1 MKASISLL
9 LLFVLMAGRTA
20 SAAPKIILKLD
31 DLYAS
36 KGVCPCAK
44 TFDLLIQK
52 QVKAGFGIIA
62 GRLDETAAETLKPYM
77 EAVNAKGEK
86 LFEIWHH
93 GLDHVNPEFKGTPY
107 EYQKAHFEDADRLV
121 KNLLGLQMR
130 TFGTPFNGS
139 DENTNRVVAENP
151 HYKVFMFSN
160 IVPSD
165 PAGILYLNNR
175 VNVENGVGNPDFEYL
190 RDNYLKA
197 KDRYSDFMILQAHP
211 NNWPPEKLEQFSQVL
226 DFLLAEGCEFILPY
240 EYYESQVKK

>member
-1 MKASISLL
+1 MKTTRSILL
-9 LLFVLMAGRTA
+9 LIGLTIGQHSF
-20 SAAPKIILKLD
+20 SAPKIILKLD
-31 DLYAS
+31 DLFAS

-62 GRLDETAAETLKPYM
+62 GRLDDTSRETLKPYM
-77 EAVNAKGEK
+77 EAVNSTGEK

-107 EYQKAHFEDADRLV
+107 EYQKAHFEDADRMV
-121 KNLLGLQMR
+121 KNLLGIQMR
-130 TFGTPFNGS
+130 SFGTPFNGS
-139 DENTNRVVAENP
+139 DGNTNRVVAENT

-160 IVPSD
+160 VLPDSQN
-165 PAGILYLNNR
+165 GILYLNNR
-175 VNVENGVGNPDFEYL
+175 VNVENGVGNPEFEYF
-190 RDNYLKA
+190 RDNYNKA
-197 KDRYSDFMILQAHP
+197 KERYSDYMILQAHP
-211 NNWPPEKLEQFSQVL
+211 NNWPAEKLEQFSRVL